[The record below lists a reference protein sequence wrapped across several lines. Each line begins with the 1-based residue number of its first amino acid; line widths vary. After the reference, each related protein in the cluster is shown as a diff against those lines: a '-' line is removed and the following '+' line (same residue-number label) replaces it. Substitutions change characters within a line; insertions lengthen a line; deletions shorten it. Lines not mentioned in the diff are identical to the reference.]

1 MSDDRFEEVPSCRF
15 CGRLKAFGPPCC
27 PEAAYVLK
35 DAVIRQPGGL
45 AEVELVTADDIE
57 EWLETEAE

>member
-27 PEAAYVLK
+27 PEAAAVLK

-45 AEVELVTADDIE
+45 ADVQVVTAEDIE
-57 EWLETEAE
+57 NWLTQESE